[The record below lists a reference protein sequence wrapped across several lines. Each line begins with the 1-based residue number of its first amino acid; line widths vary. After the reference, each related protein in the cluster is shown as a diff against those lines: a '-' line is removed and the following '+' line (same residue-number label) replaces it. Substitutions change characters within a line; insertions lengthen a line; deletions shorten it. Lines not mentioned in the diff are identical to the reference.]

1 MADKAI
7 IHLKPVKVDLKG
19 ITGEEFSDL
28 SGHEKMSFVEDAFEI
43 GKIEIDKVE
52 IVTKTKGK

>member
-19 ITGEEFSDL
+19 ITGEEFDDL
-28 SGHEKMSFVEDAFEI
+28 TAHEKFSFVEEVFDR
-43 GKIEIDKVE
+43 GGIEIDKVE
-52 IVTKTKGK
+52 IVTKTNKR

>member
-19 ITGEEFSDL
+19 VTGEEFNDMSR
-28 SGHEKMSFVEDAFEI
+28 HEQFSFVEDVFDR
-43 GKIEIDKVE
+43 GGIEIDKVE
-52 IVTKTKGK
+52 IITKTK